1 MPRTDE
7 ELRQLIE
14 QEAADRRERLA
25 WALKNGGLPTEEEAK
40 EAWEKL
46 NAAFDEIESLVM
58 RIDRIAE
65 TGELDE
71 ELPLAVTLEHIGV
84 LTMLA
89 SDTED
94 RARDF
99 ADFAERIKDRTDS
112 LLATRATQQFKVERQ
127 ASDA

>member
-1 MPRTDE
+1 
-7 ELRQLIE
+7 
-14 QEAADRRERLA
+14 
-25 WALKNGGLPTEEEAK
+25 
-40 EAWEKL
+40 
-46 NAAFDEIESLVM
+46 
-58 RIDRIAE
+58 
-65 TGELDE
+65 
-71 ELPLAVTLEHIGV
+71 LPLAVTLEQIGV